1 MSKTRTK
8 TSYAFSVNFYDLL
21 DAASQ
26 EEAQQKVLEKL
37 RHIVETNDLSSFEIN
52 SHSKDY
58 FLIH

>member
-1 MSKTRTK
+1 MAMEK
-8 TSYAFSVNFYDLL
+8 NF
-21 DAASQ
+21 DAASK

-58 FLIH
+58 FIIH

>member
-1 MSKTRTK
+1 MSKSRTK
-8 TSYAFSVNFYDLL
+8 ASYAFSVNLYDLL
-21 DAASQ
+21 DATSK